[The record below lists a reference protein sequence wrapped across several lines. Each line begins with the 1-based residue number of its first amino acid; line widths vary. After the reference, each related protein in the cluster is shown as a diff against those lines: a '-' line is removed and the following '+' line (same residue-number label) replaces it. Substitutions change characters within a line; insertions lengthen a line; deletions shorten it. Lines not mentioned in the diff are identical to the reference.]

1 MVTVPR
7 VERCITLDEVENYI
21 EELEQNEAVDDVEVF
36 SIPPDVDE
44 VTDEEDMLENELI
57 QTTVY
62 DVSGTLELFQV

>member
-1 MVTVPR
+1 MFTVPR
-7 VERCITLDEVENYI
+7 VERCITLDEVENYL
-21 EELEQNEAVDDVEVF
+21 EELEQNEAVDDVEVI
-36 SIPPDVDE
+36 SIPPDVDK